1 MFLECYLLI
10 AWVAMLLVG
19 LVAFAIDA
27 VIHGY

>member
-10 AWVAMLLVG
+10 AWVAMLLVV